1 MFRDEFA
8 HNLSGKKDY
17 KDLVRSEELLDVR
30 LQDNNTDFLGWGSL
44 GLRFVR
50 ILLRIIARK

>member
-17 KDLVRSEELLDVR
+17 EDLVRSEEIVNARVED
-30 LQDNNTDFLGWGSL
+30 QSTDYIGWGNL

-50 ILLRIIARK
+50 ILLRVLVRK